1 MKGVCQ
7 HCSKRHLHRYLSE
20 FDFQYSARTAL
31 GIDDQERTERILPW
45 HSQKEI
51 DLPALVTS
59 HQRVKDAT
67 MTSPINFS
75 ISGHNAETDAP
86 TVDDLVNQVGDY
98 VSIMRAVEEALADDG
113 ASEIEWRVTNA
124 KKNSPLELEIT
135 PFPRRHGVNIEQR
148 VHKVKEHTAAGLALL
163 TAKAERPSFFNDSVL
178 EKVERLFRRVTNGL
192 SLTKVEYGPDIQRTV
207 EITPSIARTAVSH
220 ISTVRVPKERP
231 YRELGSVEGFLKGID
246 RDGFG
251 RAIIYVKLRLN
262 GEIVKCLVSE
272 IAESEVERHQ
282 IGDVW
287 KNLRVRVAG
296 TIYYKSLGRI
306 SKIDADVVQF
316 LRHRDELPSSSDII
330 NKNFTGGLAS
340 TEYLEKLR
348 NGELS

>member
-1 MKGVCQ
+1 M
-7 HCSKRHLHRYLSE
+7 
-20 FDFQYSARTAL
+20 
-31 GIDDQERTERILPW
+31 
-45 HSQKEI
+45 
-51 DLPALVTS
+51 
-59 HQRVKDAT
+59 KDAT
-67 MTSPINFS
+67 MTSPIHIS

-86 TVDDLVNQVGDY
+86 TVDDLVGQVGDH

-113 ASEIEWRVTNA
+113 TSEIEWRVTNA
-124 KKNSPLELEIT
+124 KKGSPLELEIT
-135 PFPRRHGVNIEQR
+135 PFPRRHGVDIEQR
-148 VHKVKEHTAAGLALL
+148 VHKVKEHTAGGLALL
-163 TAKAERPSFFNDSVL
+163 AANAERPSFFNDRVL
-178 EKVERLFRRVTNGL
+178 EKVERLFQRVTNGL
-192 SLTKVEYGPDIQRTV
+192 NLTKVDYGPEIQRTV
-207 EITPSIARTAVSH
+207 EITPSIARAAVSH
-220 ISTVRVPKERP
+220 ISAVRAPKEKP

-251 RAIIYVKLRLN
+251 RAIVYVKLRLD

-287 KNLRVRVAG
+287 KNRRVRVAG

-306 SKIDADVVQF
+306 SKVDADVVQF
-316 LRHRDELPSSSDII
+316 LRRRDELPSSSDII
-330 NKNFTGGLAS
+330 NKDFTGGLAS

>member
-192 SLTKVEYGPDIQRTV
+192 SLTKVDYGPDIQRTV

-220 ISTVRVPKERP
+220 ISTVRVPKEKP

-316 LRHRDELPSSSDII
+316 LRHRNELPSSSDII

-340 TEYLEKLR
+340 AEYLEKLR